1 VPAVESPPS
10 DDELIRRFLSG
21 DTDAFTTL
29 VDRHRR
35 RVYNV
40 CLRLLGNA
48 EDAAD
53 AAQDTFVSVLTKLD
67 RFRGDAAFTTWL
79 HRIAVNACYDVT
91 RSRRRQPM
99 LRLAGDGSDQ
109 VDGSGPAVPDPAD
122 ELAGTRDVLAALRE
136 IPEEFRVAVVLA
148 DIQDLPYDEIVKI
161 LDVPIGTVKSRVHR
175 GRVALAR
182 AMGVERREPD
192 ATSRASQEQT

>member
-1 VPAVESPPS
+1 VERPPS

-21 DTDAFTTL
+21 DADAFTAL
-29 VDRHRR
+29 VDRHRQ

-79 HRIAVNACYDVT
+79 HRIALNACYDLT
-91 RSRRRQPM
+91 RARRRQPM
-99 LRLAGDGSDQ
+99 LRLAGDAPTD
-109 VDGSGPAVPDPAD
+109 DDRLGPPVPDPAD
-122 ELAGTRDVLAALRE
+122 EVAGTRDVLSALRT
-136 IPEEFRVAVVLA
+136 IPEEFRVAIVLA
-148 DIQDLPYDEIVKI
+148 DLQDLPYEEVAKV

-182 AMGVERREPD
+182 AMGLESREHD
-192 ATSRASQEQT
+192 RAAGASQEQA